1 MSKKYWRG
9 LPELHNSPEFQAQSK
24 NEFAESIP
32 MEEFLSSDEAQSNG
46 TSRRDFLKV
55 MGFSTAAVALAAC
68 ETPVVRSIP
77 YVVKPE
83 EVTPGV
89 ANFYATTF
97 YDGHDFASILVKTR
111 EGRPIKIEGNDLK
124 GLAHSGTNARVQ
136 ASVLGLY
143 DNARLKGPWLGKD
156 QTDWNVVDKKAMAA
170 ITGATIRIL
179 TSTIISPSTKA
190 VIGQFIAKNP
200 NAKHV
205 TYDAV
210 SYSGIVKANKTAF
223 GKAALPSYDFA
234 KAKMVVVSPV
244 TS

>member
-1 MSKKYWRG
+1 MSMSKKYWRG

-24 NEFAESIP
+24 NEFAEPLP

-68 ETPVVRSIP
+68 ETPVNRSIP

-97 YDGHDFASILVKTR
+97 YDGHDYASILVKTR
-111 EGRPIKIEGNDLK
+111 EGRPIKIEANDFK
-124 GLAHSGTNARVQ
+124 GAAHSGTNARVQ

-143 DNARLKGPWLGKD
+143 DNARLSGPWLNQAETTWGTID
-156 QTDWNVVDKKAMAA
+156 EKAVAA
-170 ITGATIRIL
+170 LSGASVRIL
-179 TSTIISPSTKA
+179 TSTLL
-190 VIGQFIAKNP
+190 
-200 NAKHV
+200 
-205 TYDAV
+205 
-210 SYSGIVKANKTAF
+210 
-223 GKAALPSYDFA
+223 ALQQRL
-234 KAKMVVVSPV
+234 
-244 TS
+244 

>member
-1 MSKKYWRG
+1 MSMSKKYWKG
-9 LPELHNSPEFQAQSK
+9 LPELHNSPEFQEQQK
-24 NEFAESIP
+24 NEFATPLP
-32 MEEFLSSDEAQSNG
+32 MDEFLGSDEAEKEG

-68 ETPVVRSIP
+68 ETPVMRSIP

-97 YDGHDFASILVKTR
+97 YDGHDYSSILVKTR

-143 DNARLKGPWLGKD
+143 DGARLRGPMVKGKD
-156 QTDWNVVDKKAMAA
+156 ATWKTADDMVAA
-170 ITGATIRIL
+170 GLNGGAIRLL
-179 TSTIISPSTKA
+179 TSTIISP
-190 VIGQFIAKNP
+190 
-200 NAKHV
+200 
-205 TYDAV
+205 
-210 SYSGIVKANKTAF
+210 
-223 GKAALPSYDFA
+223 
-234 KAKMVVVSPV
+234 
-244 TS
+244 